1 MRPRARGEGLGQKGR
16 AESARQ
22 GQPKND
28 TYETLCVTL
37 NQIIY
42 VDYEPVHH
50 A

>member
-1 MRPRARGEGLGQKGR
+1 MGCRTLKSPTAL
-16 AESARQ
+16 ST
-22 GQPKND
+22 KND